1 MGGNEEIK
9 GKRGK
14 GKLKR
19 EKGGGGKEEMKS
31 FLGDMVI
38 DLLGPGTKKGC
49 NSWFAVFNGFMFF
62 FNLDM
67 YCFDFIIL
75 LWVG

>member
-19 EKGGGGKEEMKS
+19 EKGGGGGKEEMKS

-38 DLLGPGTKKGC
+38 DLLGPGTKKG
-49 NSWFAVFNGFMFF
+49 
-62 FNLDM
+62 
-67 YCFDFIIL
+67 
-75 LWVG
+75 

>member
-1 MGGNEEIK
+1 
-9 GKRGK
+9 
-14 GKLKR
+14 
-19 EKGGGGKEEMKS
+19 MKS